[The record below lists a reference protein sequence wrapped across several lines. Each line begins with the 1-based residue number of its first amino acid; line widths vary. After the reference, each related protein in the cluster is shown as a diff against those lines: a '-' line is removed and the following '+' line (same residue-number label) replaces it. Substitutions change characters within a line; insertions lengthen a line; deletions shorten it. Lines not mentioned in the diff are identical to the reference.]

1 MKKTRILIADDH
13 DLIRKGIK
21 AMLDEIDDFVIVG
34 EAENGQEAIEQTK
47 KLSPDIII
55 MDISMPVMTGIESIQ
70 IIKNDYPFVKT
81 LILTIH
87 CEVDFIEQIYKS
99 GATGCLFKNAGKTEF
114 ELAIRTIMKGERYFC
129 RGLSEAILQDY
140 FNRKEESLQDVPP
153 QDENPLTKREI
164 EILKLLA
171 EDLSNQKIA
180 AKLFISLR
188 TVETHRKNIM
198 QKLKLSSTVALVRYA
213 VQKGIVK
220 V

>member
-1 MKKTRILIADDH
+1 MEKIKILIVDDH

-21 AMLDEIDDFVIVG
+21 AMLDEVKDFVIVG
-34 EAENGQEAIEQTK
+34 EAINGKEAIEQTK

-70 IIKNDYPFVKT
+70 IIKNDFPLVKT

-87 CEVDFIEQIYKS
+87 SEDEYMEQIYKS
-99 GATGCLFKNAGKTEF
+99 GASGCLYKNAGKNEF
-114 ELAIRTIMKGERYFC
+114 ELAIRSIKNGERYFC
-129 RGLSEAILQDY
+129 RGLADALLRDY
-140 FNRKEESLQDVPP
+140 YNKKEESTQNIPSRE
-153 QDENPLTKREI
+153 ENPLTKREI

-171 EDLSNQKIA
+171 EDSSNQKIA
-180 AKLFISLR
+180 DKLYISLR

-198 QKLKLSSTVALVRYA
+198 QKLHLNSTVALVRYA
-213 VQKGIVK
+213 VRTGIVK